1 MRLVGADSSI
11 HSPVVTDSTPSSH
24 LPLVKCQGHV
34 YASSWFCVLSS
45 RLSCQTLSVSSVFV
59 SRESVQGTVHACFA
73 LRIARESRVALELG
87 SLLWM
92 EFGVV

>member
-11 HSPVVTDSTPSSH
+11 DSPVVTDSTLPSH
-24 LPLVKCQGHV
+24 LPLVKCHGHV
-34 YASSWFCVLSS
+34 YASSWFCMLSS
-45 RLSCQTLSVSSVFV
+45 RLSCQTLSSVFE

-73 LRIARESRVALELG
+73 LRISRESRVALELG